1 MALYRLEAKIIGR
14 KAKDKAG
21 KVIPGKQISIVCKAA
36 YRSGE
41 KLRDDRLEKNF
52 DYKARSQEVVHSEIV
67 APAGAPDWMAS
78 DRGRLW
84 NAIEKVEKRK
94 DSQLAR
100 EYIAALPV
108 ELNREQ
114 QIEAVRSW
122 CEQEFTSKGYVADFS
137 LHKSKDGNNPH
148 AHILVTTRPVD
159 DKTESGFGLKPSTEG
174 KFNGRGDVG
183 HGAKD
188 DLEVWRASWCK
199 QENAALE
206 AAGSDI
212 RVDHRSLK
220 AQGID
225 RAPEP
230 KIGVDATAMKRR
242 GKEAD
247 PERVRLARWVKMD
260 NYLRPRRRDIE
271 QTGEVRQYGIGA
283 AWWER
288 ARVAVGHVRDEA
300 RELLHDQSS
309 GGGGR
314 SPASWQDYATSRK
327 QDTGREPGL
336 DHGR

>member
-21 KVIPGKQISIVCKAA
+21 KVIPGKQVSIVCKAA

-41 KLRDDRLEKNF
+41 KLRDDRLEKSF
-52 DYKARSQEVVHSEIV
+52 DYKARSQEVVHSEIM
-67 APAGAPDWMAS
+67 APVDAPDWIA

-84 NAIEKVEKRK
+84 NAIEKAEKRS

-100 EYIAALPV
+100 EFIIALPV
-108 ELNREQ
+108 ELNEEQ
-114 QIEAVRSW
+114 QVEAVRSW
-122 CEQEFTSKGYVADFS
+122 CQVEVVDKGFVADFA

-148 AHILVTTRPVD
+148 AHILTTLRPVD
-159 DKTESGFGLKPSTEG
+159 PDAETGFGKKPDTSG

-183 HGAKD
+183 RGAKT
-188 DLEVWRASWCK
+188 DLEAWRDSWEKHC
-199 QENAALE
+199 NDALE
-206 AAGSDI
+206 DAGEAA
-212 RVDHRSLK
+212 RVDHRSLE
-220 AQGID
+220 ARGID

-260 NYLRPRRRDIE
+260 NYIRPKQREIE
-271 QTGEVRQYGIGA
+271 QTGEVRQYGIGDH
-283 AWWER
+283 WWER
-288 ARVAVGHVRDEA
+288 AKVAMEHMRDHA
-300 RELLHDQSS
+300 GYLLKDDSS

-314 SPASWQDYATSRK
+314 SPAEWQAYVSSRK
-327 QDTGREPGL
+327 QNTDRGPELDPGR
-336 DHGR
+336 